1 MRDFFGHNLAL
12 KLISLGLAIGLWQVV
27 RHDPAGEIA
36 LDVPIEF
43 RNMPENMEISTENI
57 PGAEIRLSGPDRLL
71 RNLSRAE
78 VHAVIDVGALRPGE
92 RTFDLSAAEIR
103 VPRGLEI
110 VQVVPSQLRLDFDL
124 RISKKVA
131 VHPRVLGDFAP
142 GYQIGR
148 IKVDPAEISITGPRK
163 RVEGID
169 AAITDAIDASGTTS
183 QATFVRHAYVS
194 DPLVQ
199 VTDPNPVRVTV
210 MMNRGSA
217 EAEQR

>member
-1 MRDFFGHNLAL
+1 MRDFFGHNLGL

-43 RNMPENMEISTENI
+43 RNIPENMEISTENI

-92 RTFDLSAAEIR
+92 RTFDLNAAEIR

-110 VQVVPSQLRLDFDL
+110 VQVVPAQLRLDFDL
-124 RISKKVA
+124 RVSKRVA
-131 VHPRVLGDFAP
+131 IHPRVLGDFAP
-142 GYQIGR
+142 GYQIGQ
-148 IKVDPAEISITGPRK
+148 IKVEPSEISITGPRK
-163 RVEGID
+163 RVEGIE
-169 AAITDAIDASGTTS
+169 AAITDPIDASGTTS

-210 MMNRGSA
+210 MMNKGSA

>member
-148 IKVDPAEISITGPRK
+148 IKVDPAEIYITGPRK
-163 RVEGID
+163 RVEGIE

>member
-1 MRDFFGHNLAL
+1 MRDFFRHNLGL

-43 RNMPENMEISTENI
+43 RNIPENMEISTENI

-78 VHAVIDVGALRPGE
+78 VHAVIDVGALKPGE
-92 RTFDLSAAEIR
+92 RTFDLNAAEIR

-131 VHPRVLGDFAP
+131 IHPRVLGDFAP
-142 GYQIGR
+142 GYRIAQIQ
-148 IKVDPAEISITGPRK
+148 VVPSEISISGPRK
-163 RVEGID
+163 RVEGIE
-169 AAITDAIDASGTTS
+169 AAITDPIDASGTTS

-210 MMNRGSA
+210 MMNKGSA
-217 EAEQR
+217 EAEQH

>member
-1 MRDFFGHNLAL
+1 MRDFFRHNLFL
-12 KLISLGLAIGLWQVV
+12 KLISAGLAIGLWQVV
-27 RHDPAGEIA
+27 RHDPAGEVA

-43 RNMPENMEISTENI
+43 RNIPENMEISTENI

-78 VHAVIDVGALRPGE
+78 VHAVVDVGSLRPGE
-92 RTFDLSAAEIR
+92 RTFDLNAAEIR

-142 GYQIGR
+142 GYQIAQ
-148 IKVDPAEISITGPRK
+148 ILVDPPEISISGPRK
-163 RVEGID
+163 RVDGIE
-169 AAITDAIDASGTTS
+169 AAITDPIDASGTTA

-199 VTDPNPVRVTV
+199 VSDPNPVRVTV
-210 MMNRGSA
+210 MMSRGSA
-217 EAEQR
+217 EAGQR